1 MGKLFLDENE
11 IVQFDPSRNGAWS
24 RQAAT
29 GRGILRLSDLASQ
42 LIQEIGKARAFVG
55 RGDPGETAEGLLE
68 LDGVRHRIR
77 AQAHRRPDAVSA
89 HS

>member
-11 IVQFDPSRNGAWS
+11 IVQLDPSWNGAWS

-42 LIQEIGKARAFVG
+42 LIQEIGRARTLVG
-55 RGDPGETAEGLLE
+55 RGDPRETAEGLLE
-68 LDGVRHRIR
+68 LDRVRHRVR
-77 AQAHRRPDAVSA
+77 AQAHRRADAASA

>member
-42 LIQEIGKARAFVG
+42 LIQEIGKARALMG
-55 RGDPGETAEGLLE
+55 RGTSRETAEGLLE
-68 LDGVRHRIR
+68 LDGIRHRIR
-77 AQAHRRPDAVSA
+77 AQAHRRADAVSA